1 MPPEFLIS
9 GQYDPRD
16 ETVWRLGIITYYM
29 LTGCR
34 PYEDA
39 QQALLQRYGEPAHLK
54 HFSTGTDV
62 VNADIEKRI

>member
-29 LTGCR
+29 LTGGR

-39 QQALLQRYGEPAHLK
+39 QQALLQRYDERSKCGH
-54 HFSTGTDV
+54 
-62 VNADIEKRI
+62 